1 MNKDTIKALL
11 KEDITILLGKSNSGK
26 TTLLN
31 DMMLTL
37 SKVLKIKNLYTYGIN
52 NSRYKKFYSLLE
64 LEQIKNS
71 FIFIDEIGLLF
82 NLDDR
87 KNKGQIDKI
96 LRLVNHNNNKLI
108 LTGLP
113 SDFKKFLSARGSTFI
128 FKSLNKTDLI
138 NGSETKN
145 VLIQYKDVS
154 NGVLSLQIP
163 IDKALVYNKVDGFY
177 MIDITYSKET
187 DTKQKNLNLWR
198 IEK

>member
-1 MNKDTIKALL
+1 MNKDTIKSLL

-37 SKVLKIKNLYTYGIN
+37 SKVLKLKNLYTYGIK
-52 NSRYKKFYSLLE
+52 NSKYKMFYSLLE

-87 KNKGQIDKI
+87 KNKDQIDKI
-96 LRLVNHNNNKLI
+96 LRLVNHNNNKLV

-113 SDFKKFLSARGSTFI
+113 TDFKKFLSAKANTII

-145 VLIQYKDVS
+145 VLVQYKDAS

-163 IDKALVYNKVDGFY
+163 IDKALVYNKTDGFY
-177 MIDITYSKET
+177 MIDIEYSKAT
-187 DTKQKNLNLWR
+187 DTKQKNLNLWKV
-198 IEK
+198 EK

>member
-1 MNKDTIKALL
+1 MNKDTIKSLL

-37 SKVLKIKNLYTYGIN
+37 SKVLKLKNLYTYGIK
-52 NSRYKKFYSLLE
+52 NSKYKMFYSLLE

-87 KNKGQIDKI
+87 KNKDQIDKI
-96 LRLVNHNNNKLI
+96 LRLVKHNNNKLV

-113 SDFKKFLSARGSTFI
+113 TDFKKFLSAKANTII

-145 VLIQYKDVS
+145 VLVQYKDVS

-187 DTKQKNLNLWR
+187 DTKQKNINLWR